1 MTSGEICCPA
11 AVFGMLYSSCDCGP
25 AREDRTIR
33 RQRSG
38 IPFVPPTCPQV
49 RKRLNMNGKIE
60 KLGAFISSQAEAH
73 PGRTAQMLA
82 AAYDIVG
89 MQAAH
94 FPSGSYTRSRE
105 YLQSY
110 TARLLAKLLRDPA
123 RSAVVN
129 IFMPSEIFCAL
140 DMPIMAPEALAAYV
154 VNTASERVFIDRAE
168 EGGAPD
174 TFCSFHKVLT
184 GMAETG
190 VMKRPAMVAS
200 TSLACDANQL
210 TFRHLTSLWNVPHAM
225 IDVPQSADEDAVA
238 YVAGQ
243 LRGMARTAEECAG
256 ARLNPD
262 RLKACVAR
270 SAEQIRNFRT
280 YLRRRSQV
288 HFPESLTPEML
299 NIACNHLYLGT
310 EAGLAYSRLLLED
323 VSRAPR
329 RTSEKRIVWMHVL
342 PNWQETI
349 KDLFQGRDNH
359 RVEIVASDLAVSALI
374 DMDPDHP
381 YESMARRLVSD
392 SFNGPGSRRI
402 GAALELAKSMEAD
415 GILIFCQWGCKQTQ
429 GIALAAK
436 RTFEEAGIPAL
447 VLDGDGCDRANGGAE
462 QIVTRANA
470 FIEQLEEQ
478 S

>member
-1 MTSGEICCPA
+1 
-11 AVFGMLYSSCDCGP
+11 
-25 AREDRTIR
+25 
-33 RQRSG
+33 
-38 IPFVPPTCPQV
+38 
-49 RKRLNMNGKIE
+49 MNGKIE
-60 KLGAFISSQAEAH
+60 KLGACISSQAEAH

-140 DMPIMAPEALAAYV
+140 DMPIMAPEALATYV

-210 TFRHLTSLWNVPHAM
+210 TFRHLASLWNVPHAM

-243 LRGMARTAEECAG
+243 LRGMARTAEECDG

-329 RTSEKRIVWMHVL
+329 HTSEKRIVWMHSN
-342 PNWQETI
+342 PFWQKPVMDALNYRPDFHIAATEMSY
-349 KDLFQGRDNH
+349 DVWQRFDP
-359 RVEIVASDLAVSALI
+359 SD
-374 DMDPDHP
+374 PFRF
-381 YESMARRLVSD
+381 MAQRLVYD
-392 SFNGPGSRRI
+392 PFNGPVQDRMSFTRDMAKKINASGVVLFCHWGCKETCGASGLIKKGIEESGIPCLVLNGDGVDRHNASDGQTSTRI
-402 GAALELAKSMEAD
+402 GAFLEMLENQDTIGEKS
-415 GILIFCQWGCKQTQ
+415 
-429 GIALAAK
+429 
-436 RTFEEAGIPAL
+436 
-447 VLDGDGCDRANGGAE
+447 
-462 QIVTRANA
+462 
-470 FIEQLEEQ
+470 
-478 S
+478 